1 MRAVRHV
8 SSPTPGDHGLTL
20 PRAAVLR
27 ALREADGCRA
37 NDIAADLG
45 ISPSALSRHIAE
57 LEELG
62 LLTRTTDPDDARAR
76 ILTVSPLGEQRL
88 AEAQRERA
96 QRLIA
101 RFTDWSDETAQQ
113 VLDALTTLAAALE
126 TDPHRPSPASTR
138 QQ

>member
-1 MRAVRHV
+1 MQWLINYIVRVQESTARDLVHETARLMRAVRHV

-76 ILTVSPLGEQRL
+76 I
-88 AEAQRERA
+88 AE
-96 QRLIA
+96 IDA
-101 RFTDWSDETAQQ
+101 RPAEE
-113 VLDALTTLAAALE
+113 AA
-126 TDPHRPSPASTR
+126 PAPN
-138 QQ
+138 